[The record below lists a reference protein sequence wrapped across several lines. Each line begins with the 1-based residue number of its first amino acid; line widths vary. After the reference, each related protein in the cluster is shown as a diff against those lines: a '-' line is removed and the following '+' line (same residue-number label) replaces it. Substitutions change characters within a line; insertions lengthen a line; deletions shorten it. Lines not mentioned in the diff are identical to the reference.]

1 MNRRAPTL
9 DSQHGISALNRFFVS
24 VSPLLRV
31 DPLSPSAPLTL
42 CARIP
47 AMRHLRA
54 LCGATLIAFCG
65 TVTANA
71 QAPAASDAIVRFRI
85 NVPEATLKDLKARLA
100 NTRFPSEIEQSGWEY
115 GTNLDYL
122 KELVTYWR
130 RTYDWRA
137 QERKLNQL
145 PQYRTTIDGID
156 IHFVHQRSSQ
166 PNAMPL
172 VMIHGWPGSFFEFT
186 KVIGPLTEPTQSG
199 GNASDAFHIVALSL
213 PGYGFSGKPRAGGYN
228 TARIARIVAQLMAR
242 LGYTRYGAQ
251 GGDWGA
257 AIVRQLGLVD
267 REHLIGLHSNMC
279 VANAP
284 FGPNP
289 NEGVPEADLKRV
301 QAAQARSANELG
313 YFQIQSTRPMTVGYG
328 LNDSPAGLAAWI
340 VEKFRAWSD
349 SDGNVEK
356 KFSKADLLTNV
367 LIYWVTESGPS
378 SVRIYFETRVDPGLP
393 GRVEVPFA
401 CARFPREMFAIVPT
415 KWIEAQ
421 YKLQQLTDMPRGGHF
436 AALEEP
442 QLLVDDVRKFF
453 RGRR

>member
-1 MNRRAPTL
+1 
-9 DSQHGISALNRFFVS
+9 
-24 VSPLLRV
+24 
-31 DPLSPSAPLTL
+31 
-42 CARIP
+42 
-47 AMRHLRA
+47 MRHIRA
-54 LCGATLIAFCG
+54 FLTAAALAVA
-65 TVTANA
+65 VTANSHA
-71 QAPAASDAIVRFRI
+71 QAPASSDAVTPFRI
-85 NVPEATLKDLKARLA
+85 NVAEATLKDLRERLA
-100 NTRFPSEIEQSGWEY
+100 RTRFPSEIDQSGWDY
-115 GTNLDYL
+115 GTNLAYL
-122 KELVTYWR
+122 KELVSYWQ
-130 RTYDWRA
+130 TKFDWRA

-145 PQYRTTIDGID
+145 PQFTTLIDGLT

-166 PNAMPL
+166 PNALPL

-186 KVIGPLTEPTQSG
+186 KVIGPLTEPATYG
-199 GNASDAFHIVALSL
+199 GNAADAFHVVALSL
-213 PGYGFSGKPRAGGYN
+213 PGYGFSGKPRTAGYSP
-228 TARIARIVAQLMAR
+228 ARIARIVAQLMAR

-257 AIVRQLGLVD
+257 SIVRQLGLVD

-279 VANAP
+279 MANAP
-284 FGPNP
+284 PGPNP
-289 NEGVPEADLKRV
+289 NEGLPEAELKRV

-328 LNDSPAGLAAWI
+328 LNDSPAALAAWI

-349 SDGNVEK
+349 SDGDVEK
-356 KFSKADLLTNV
+356 RFTKDELLTNV
-367 LIYWVTESGPS
+367 MIYWVTESGPS
-378 SVRIYFETRVDPGLP
+378 SVRIYFENRLDPGLT
-393 GRVEVPFA
+393 GRVDVPFA

-421 YKLQQLTDMPRGGHF
+421 YNLQQLTDMPSGGHF

>member
-1 MNRRAPTL
+1 M
-9 DSQHGISALNRFFVS
+9 S
-24 VSPLLRV
+24 
-31 DPLSPSAPLTL
+31 
-42 CARIP
+42 
-47 AMRHLRA
+47 HLRI
-54 LCGATLIAFCG
+54 LLTIAAIAIAGPRISF
-65 TVTANA
+65 A
-71 QAPAASDAIVRFRI
+71 QQSASNETITPFRI
-85 NVPEATLKDLKARLA
+85 NVPEATLRDLKERLA
-100 NTRFPSEIEQSGWEY
+100 KTRFPSEVEQSGWDY
-115 GTNLDYL
+115 GTNLAYL
-122 KELVTYWR
+122 RELVTYWR
-130 RTYDWRA
+130 TTFNWRE
-137 QERKLNQL
+137 QERALNQL
-145 PQYRTTIDGID
+145 PQFKTTIDGID

-166 PNAMPL
+166 SSATPL

-186 KVIGPLTEPTQSG
+186 KVIGPLTEPAKHG
-199 GNASDAFHIVALSL
+199 GSAADAFHVVALSL
-213 PGYGFSGKPRAGGYN
+213 PGYGFSGKPRTGGYSP
-228 TARIARIVAQLMAR
+228 ARIARIVAQLMAR

-267 REHLIGLHSNMC
+267 REHLIGIHSNMC
-279 VANAP
+279 TANAP
-284 FGPNP
+284 PGPNP

-356 KFSKADLLTNV
+356 KFTKDELLTNV
-367 LIYWVTESGPS
+367 MIYWVTESGPS
-378 SVRIYFETRVDPGLP
+378 SVRIYYENRLDPGLP
-393 GRVEVPFA
+393 NRVEVPVA

-421 YKLQQLTDMPRGGHF
+421 YNLQQVTDMPRGGHF

-442 QLLVDDVRKFF
+442 QLLIDDVRKFF

>member
-1 MNRRAPTL
+1 MPHVRVLLTFAAITVF
-9 DSQHGISALNRFFVS
+9 GTS
-24 VSPLLRV
+24 VSLAQQTA
-31 DPLSPSAPLTL
+31 PS
-42 CARIP
+42 
-47 AMRHLRA
+47 
-54 LCGATLIAFCG
+54 
-65 TVTANA
+65 
-71 QAPAASDAIVRFRI
+71 SEAITPFRI
-85 NVPEATLKDLKARLA
+85 NVPEATLKDLRERLA
-100 NTRFPSEIEQSGWEY
+100 KTRFPSEIDQSGWDY
-115 GTNLDYL
+115 GTNLAYL
-122 KELVTYWR
+122 RELVTYWR
-130 RTYDWRA
+130 TTFNWRD
-137 QERKLNQL
+137 QERRLNQL
-145 PQYRTTIDGID
+145 PQFKTTIDGID

-166 PNAMPL
+166 ATATPL

-186 KVIGPLTEPTQSG
+186 KVIGPLTEPAKHGANT
-199 GNASDAFHIVALSL
+199 ADAFHVVALSL
-213 PGYGFSGKPRAGGYN
+213 PGYGFSGKPRTGGYSP
-228 TARIARIVAQLMAR
+228 ARMARIVAQLMAR
-242 LGYTRYGAQ
+242 LGYPRYGAQ

-267 REHLIGLHSNMC
+267 REHLIGIHSNMC
-279 VANAP
+279 TANAP
-284 FGPNP
+284 PGPNP
-289 NEGVPEADLKRV
+289 NDGVPESDLKRV

-356 KFSKADLLTNV
+356 KFTKDELLTNV
-367 LIYWVTESGPS
+367 MIYWVTESGPS
-378 SVRIYFETRVDPGLP
+378 SVRIYYENRLDPGLP
-393 GRVEVPFA
+393 SRVEVPVA

-421 YKLQQLTDMPRGGHF
+421 YNLQQLTDMPRGGHF